1 MCNQKFAA
9 LTKDQEEIAI
19 TAITHLNAM
28 RQLCIMQKEA
38 REGMLKAMQAC
49 SSATNSLC
57 TTQDQV
63 DATHLTS
70 KIQGAKA
77 SMARRLEKERIWH
90 FMEFMKH
97 LEAIHPEAYAKKQ
110 EAPGR
115 DHATLLEMIETYLPG
130 FSGIL
135 LTVEEAEEWLSEARQ

>member
-77 SMARRLEKERIWH
+77 SMARRLEKERTWSWWVRI
-90 FMEFMKH
+90 
-97 LEAIHPEAYAKKQ
+97 
-110 EAPGR
+110 
-115 DHATLLEMIETYLPG
+115 PG
-130 FSGIL
+130 FQAICLNRRLKRG
-135 LTVEEAEEWLSEARQ
+135 